1 MIVFTF
7 RWEISALEIL
17 PEYIKPFY
25 KIILNEYAELEKQ
38 AVKEGRANVVNASK
52 QAVWSNYMICSIVN
66 I

>member
-38 AVKEGRANVVNASK
+38 AVKEGRANVVNATK
-52 QAVWSNYMICSIVN
+52 QAVWFNYMICSIVN